1 MRLVWKCLRSLRTSS
16 TQLYAAKVLPPLH
29 VILTNKTTETYVEM
43 FTTLR
48 SALNGD
54 TASIWYMLIEYELAA
69 INAIHRVYASSNAII
84 LSLGVTLQTNDALSP
99 AHASQHALISSH
111 QNVT

>member
-1 MRLVWKCLRSLRTSS
+1 
-16 TQLYAAKVLPPLH
+16 
-29 VILTNKTTETYVEM
+29 
-43 FTTLR
+43 
-48 SALNGD
+48 
-54 TASIWYMLIEYELAA
+54 MLIEYELAA